1 MCFMWWAMTG
11 SNCRHSA
18 CKADALPAE
27 LIAHIGDPCEIRTR
41 EPAVKGRCL
50 NHLTNGPLAPEVGL
64 EPTTDRLTAD
74 CSTTELFRK
83 IGAENGARTRDPDL
97 GKVVLYH

>member
-1 MCFMWWAMTG
+1 MSFYFFKICKIKKDTYVSFWWAMTG

-27 LIAHIGDPCEIRTR
+27 LIAQINGDPWGIRT
-41 EPAVKGRCL
+41 PDSAVKGRCL
-50 NHLTNGPLAPEVGL
+50 NRLTNGPLAPEVGL

-74 CSTTELFRK
+74 CST
-83 IGAENGARTRDPDL
+83 N
-97 GKVVLYH
+97 

>member
-27 LIAHIGDPCEIRTR
+27 LIAHGDPCEIRTR

>member
-1 MCFMWWAMTG
+1 MRFLWWAMTG

-83 IGAENGARTRDPDL
+83 TGAENGARTRDPDL